1 MTPIPRG
8 SASLTLPVIPT
19 RIKLPPPLDT
29 RHLVERSGNIDPDEH
44 AAEEDVNSD
53 PDRKAAEKVG
63 DSCPDGQAVNRSE
76 DLESAS
82 GVSAP
87 ELLEDNSS
95 NSSSV
100 EEDED
105 AWDSPEDRSS
115 KNEKILQYLKKPNGT
130 DTKVSNKAAKT
141 NKTKKATTYANKKT
155 CELNEQRGKITPNC
169 TNCGNNEGALK
180 ILESSILWLQ
190 EEINRQ
196 KVNMDHMA
204 KQLLEQQSNKN
215 TQDHP
220 KSKSKDDFN
229 SIKKLFEQKTK
240 TIFDTI
246 NVQQTCLDQIIESI
260 SKNEKMI
267 YKLRNKVESTVTSN
281 QQAHDDHKEE
291 LRKMADTM
299 RNNEKVHT
307 EMKKQIGASTTTNTN
322 PGNALHT
329 TSQVP
334 QTLITQLNVIN
345 SKLDLLS
352 EKSHQAATQQNQ
364 VPAQTSMLL
373 AMTCALWRENHELK
387 MKDINR
393 SRKPVMVEKPSDEIL
408 PTAESKDFL
417 IKEKEMEA
425 KKVSSQVNMP
435 PAAQNH
441 ILLPSQAVTVSPQIG
456 ETTEIKKVLLETP
469 GNSQDR
475 IKMLGEDKET
485 TREIHQESKFKPE
498 VNRKEKKVT
507 KIFKPKIGNLTTRE
521 TTRFTLTQGMR
532 GMEKNDKPQSHGK
545 TLPINAQSDTS
556 KAQRVQCSELN
567 SDKEQNKPTKIVSNG
582 EMYRTH
588 KCMIVHDPF
597 LRNFDAERF
606 SQWFDVTRIQLHSIN
621 EILKKGSLISKI
633 NALSPEIVYLHIG
646 FDDLLNR
653 TEGNS
658 IIDMYKQLIYKLLE
672 SSKAKICISLMIPV
686 LGYPESNSRLKQINK
701 IVSDFITQLRNQTR
715 YEDRIFTGNNDSLSG
730 FVNKTS
736 GPHGVTVALNE
747 RGQKK
752 LFIKMRDCLQRSLGH
767 MNPRRNKGGRTDY
780 SRNNLHYE

>member
-1 MTPIPRG
+1 MNGDSYSGNQASGNNEDIPADSQNLVPDKQAAG
-8 SASLTLPVIPT
+8 MKEDNTSSKHILAAEKNCDEAFDEHP
-19 RIKLPPPLDT
+19 
-29 RHLVERSGNIDPDEH
+29 VERSGDLDPDEH

-53 PDRKAAEKVG
+53 PDRKAAEKDG

-82 GVSAP
+82 GEQTAEKGLESGKEATERDEADKVTATNTRKPKTQSHWDIEEFPIFLRRETYQAIVANRTKTCTIKKWMRYCNLTSLKNNVKNKEALLKHLATIENGHTRASTSIISGLVEKLVASSIEQELTLHNVDWDPEEQVSVASKKLLLRTTLNRRQEHFHDGSKRRAHLSSNSKPRGTQAGVSAP

-95 NSSSV
+95 DSSSA

-105 AWDSPEDRSS
+105 VWDSPEDRSS

-130 DTKVSNKAAKT
+130 ATKVSNKAAKT
-141 NKTKKATTYANKKT
+141 NKTKKATTNANKKT

-180 ILESSILWLQ
+180 ILESSILRLQ

-215 TQDHP
+215 TQDYP
-220 KSKSKDDFN
+220 KSKSNDDFN

-299 RNNEKVHT
+299 RSNEKVHT

-322 PGNALHT
+322 PGNALDT

-334 QTLITQLNVIN
+334 QNLITQLNVIN

-364 VPAQTSMLL
+364 VPAQMSMLL

-425 KKVSSQVNMP
+425 KSKTEHSNRRRHKKDQVKSNKKKSEVSSQVNVP

-469 GNSQDR
+469 VNSQDR
-475 IKMLGEDKET
+475 IKMLDIVLPLDTGCADDV
-485 TREIHQESKFKPE
+485 EI
-498 VNRKEKKVT
+498 R
-507 KIFKPKIGNLTTRE
+507 
-521 TTRFTLTQGMR
+521 
-532 GMEKNDKPQSHGK
+532 
-545 TLPINAQSDTS
+545 
-556 KAQRVQCSELN
+556 SE
-567 SDKEQNKPTKIVSNG
+567 
-582 EMYRTH
+582 
-588 KCMIVHDPF
+588 
-597 LRNFDAERF
+597 
-606 SQWFDVTRIQLHSIN
+606 
-621 EILKKGSLISKI
+621 
-633 NALSPEIVYLHIG
+633 
-646 FDDLLNR
+646 
-653 TEGNS
+653 
-658 IIDMYKQLIYKLLE
+658 
-672 SSKAKICISLMIPV
+672 
-686 LGYPESNSRLKQINK
+686 
-701 IVSDFITQLRNQTR
+701 
-715 YEDRIFTGNNDSLSG
+715 
-730 FVNKTS
+730 
-736 GPHGVTVALNE
+736 
-747 RGQKK
+747 
-752 LFIKMRDCLQRSLGH
+752 
-767 MNPRRNKGGRTDY
+767 
-780 SRNNLHYE
+780 